1 MKFIFTK
8 HWILGSGGG
17 LIWGL
22 HLLAKEF
29 FAVKIVQSYVINTK
43 HVKMSETHS
52 FGNSIILLLNKTHLK
67 EKIRTIYK
75 ICENCIYNFIYSF
88 QNIFLLRISVLTM
101 CVINI
106 FTTLIRHIQF
116 LISDILR
123 DGKRVVGRQK
133 DQKWT
138 AKAGSPKTSNGSDG
152 KCKLT
157 FYLGA
162 MRAVSQLGPAW
173 VFGHFK

>member
-1 MKFIFTK
+1 MCYKHIITYFNFT
-8 HWILGSGGG
+8 
-17 LIWGL
+17 
-22 HLLAKEF
+22 
-29 FAVKIVQSYVINTK
+29 
-43 HVKMSETHS
+43 
-52 FGNSIILLLNKTHLK
+52 
-67 EKIRTIYK
+67 
-75 ICENCIYNFIYSF
+75 NFLEYY
-88 QNIFLLRISVLTM
+88 
-101 CVINI
+101 
-106 FTTLIRHIQF
+106 IQF

-123 DGKRVVGRQK
+123 DGRRVVGRQK

-162 MRAVSQLGPAW
+162 MRAVSKLGPFAPTAC